1 MEIIFHWF
9 AHHEYL
15 GIFSL
20 LILGIIGIPVPN
32 ETLLIFA
39 GYLVYKGHLH
49 PISTVVV
56 AFLGA
61 VCGISLSY
69 TLGRTTGMYLIVKYG
84 HIARITSD
92 RFERVQYWF
101 KRAGKW
107 SLIFGYFIPH
117 VRSLTGFI
125 AGVSGLEPSVFILF
139 AYIGGLIWSLT
150 FISIGYFFG
159 EKWVWLYIKIRH
171 YMVISSGVA
180 IILIFFYFLVQL
192 RKWKVV

>member
-1 MEIIFHWF
+1 MIFHWF

-32 ETLLIFA
+32 ETLLIFG
-39 GYLVYKGHLH
+39 GYLVYKGKLH
-49 PISTVVV
+49 PISTVAV

-69 TLGRTTGMYLIVKYG
+69 ILGRTTGMYLIVKYG
-84 HIARITSD
+84 HIVRITSD
-92 RFERVQYWF
+92 KVERVQYWF

-107 SLIFGYFIPH
+107 SLILGYFIPR

-125 AGVSGLEPSVFILF
+125 AGVLEIEPSIFTPF

-150 FISIGYFFG
+150 FISIGYFLG

-171 YMVISSGVA
+171 YLVIGFGMGIMLV
-180 IILIFFYFLVQL
+180 LFYFLIQL